1 MKLVV
6 FLICSIT
13 FCMVSADISE
23 LRRTYPKANASE
35 QVTDELFTK
44 LSPISKTDD
53 AVLVAYKGAVSTLKA
68 KYAQG
73 LRNKKDFFKSGAELI
88 EYAVATQPKN
98 IEIRCIRL
106 GVQENSPK
114 VVGYKEN
121 IEEDKGFL
129 LYYFEDVSSEE
140 IREFVKNYALQ
151 SSVFDASEKQLFS
164 GR

>member
-6 FLICSIT
+6 FLICSLT
-13 FCMVSADISE
+13 SWVSPDVSE
-23 LRRTYPKANASE
+23 LRSTYPKANKSE
-35 QVTDELFTK
+35 EVTEELFVK
-44 LSPISKTDD
+44 LSPVTKTDD

-68 KYAQG
+68 KYAQK
-73 LRNKKDFFKSGAELI
+73 LRDKKNFFKSGAELI
-88 EYAVATQPKN
+88 EYAAAIKPGN

-106 GVQENSPK
+106 SVQENSPK
-114 VVGYKEN
+114 VVGYKES

-129 LYYFEDVSSEE
+129 LHNFAKISSDE

>member
-6 FLICSIT
+6 SFICSLAFLISP
-13 FCMVSADISE
+13 DISE
-23 LRRTYPKANASE
+23 LRKTYPEANTSE
-35 QVTDELFTK
+35 GVTDELFIK
-44 LSPISKTDD
+44 LSSVTKTDS

-68 KYAQG
+68 KYAQK

-106 GVQENSPK
+106 SVQENSPK
-114 VVGYKEN
+114 VVGYKESM
-121 IEEDKGFL
+121 EEDKGFL
-129 LYYFEDVSSEE
+129 LHNFAKVSSGE
-140 IREFVKNYALQ
+140 IREFIKNYALQ